1 MMPITHDLPETRD
14 LPGAALARARL
25 YASLSRLLASPRE
38 AVAEG
43 WESPCEAARQ
53 LADAVDGLP
62 FPLDATTRP
71 AGSQPT
77 TLEALRRLAGDG
89 DPVRAAAAV
98 AASHAALF
106 EVGDR
111 GPPLALREELA
122 PGANPAAKE
131 EVARFYEHF
140 GYELGEDYAWRPDHV
155 SVLLEFMHFLAWH
168 EVQRASTGEAEDH
181 GLAAGLRI
189 AQRDFL
195 RRHLAGWLPGVVAV
209 AVVREDCVPLL
220 AGTLAITADFI
231 AADLAWLEADPTTD
245 TQD

>member
-1 MMPITHDLPETRD
+1 MMPCTADLQ
-14 LPGAALARARL
+14 GMALARAQL
-25 YASLSRLLASPRE
+25 YAQLSLLLASPRD

-43 WESPCEAARQ
+43 WGSPAEAVAQ
-53 LADAVDGLP
+53 LALAVEGLP
-62 FPLDATTRP
+62 FSLVGASGPRP
-71 AGSQPT
+71 QAA
-77 TLEALRRLAGDG
+77 LEDVPALLAADIA
-89 DPVRAAAAV
+89 R
-98 AASHAALF
+98 SHAALF

-140 GYELGEDYAWRPDHV
+140 GYELGEAYAWRPDHL

-168 EVQRASTGEAEDH
+168 EAQGDQAD
-181 GLAAGLRI
+181 GLRI

-195 RRHLAGWLPGVVAV
+195 RRHVAGWLPGVA
-209 AVVREDCVPLL
+209 AAAAAREDCAPLL
-220 AGTLAITADFI
+220 AGTLSLAADFI
-231 AADLAWLEADPTTD
+231 VTDLAWLEAGLSTD